1 MSHPSIYTPVKR
13 SKTFEATLQKLGGKD
28 ATMFP
33 TLREALTFC
42 AMLGYKERRRVP
54 LDPNAGTEDIAGA
67 QYQLNDAVDAMFAL
81 ALAEAKS
88 SDILRPDR
96 ERECVQIYEEYANGG
111 LELVESWIDRFADI
125 GVEDAVW
132 RGLHS
137 IGVRSPGVAGSQ
149 QDVVAPTF

>member
-1 MSHPSIYTPVKR
+1 MRLIHSPVKR

-28 ATMFP
+28 ASMFP

-42 AMLGYKERRRVP
+42 AMLGYKERRRLP
-54 LDPNAGTEDIAGA
+54 LDAGAGTEDIAGA
-67 QYQLNDAVDAMFAL
+67 QYQLNDAVDALFAL

-96 ERECVQIYEEYANGG
+96 EKECVQIYEEYANGG
-111 LELVESWIDRFADI
+111 LELIQSWIDRFADI
-125 GVEDAVW
+125 SVEDAIW
-132 RGLHS
+132 RGLNS
-137 IGVRSPGVAGSQ
+137 IGIKPPAESNSL